1 MKKNKQPEID
11 NLVIDVVEYA
21 FVEWLIRRN
30 VFIAF
35 KANYAHTPTATR
47 TFRDCLRGHI
57 RYAFRNPNLGPKS
70 LISSAFTFASTPEG
84 YDFWLKLSDDWA
96 RFYFNFR
103 AEY

>member
-1 MKKNKQPEID
+1 MKKTQHPDID
-11 NLVIDVVEYA
+11 NLVIDAVEHV

-30 VFIAF
+30 VFMAF
-35 KANYAHTPTATR
+35 KANYTHTPTATK

-84 YDFWLKLSDDWA
+84 YDFWLKQSDDWA
-96 RFYFNFR
+96 RFYVGFR